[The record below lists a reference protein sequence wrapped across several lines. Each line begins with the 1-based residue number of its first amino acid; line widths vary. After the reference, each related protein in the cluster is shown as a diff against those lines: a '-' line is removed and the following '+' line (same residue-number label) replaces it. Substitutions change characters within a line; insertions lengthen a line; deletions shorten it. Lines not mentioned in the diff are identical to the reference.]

1 MNIVDV
7 KEIIEKLKIGNTLS
21 KTFAKK
27 TNIPESELKE
37 IFDHI
42 VEKQINNI
50 GKSFSSDTLD
60 RKTSSRLQGLSLDD
74 FMKDN
79 DKIIKDE

>member
-1 MNIVDV
+1 MDIIDV
-7 KEIIEKLKIGNTLS
+7 KEIIDNSKFGEILCKSFAEKM
-21 KTFAKK
+21 
-27 TNIPESELKE
+27 NIPEEELKKM
-37 IFDHI
+37 FDSI

-50 GKSFSSDTLD
+50 GESFAKEHLD

-79 DKIIKDE
+79 DKIIKDK